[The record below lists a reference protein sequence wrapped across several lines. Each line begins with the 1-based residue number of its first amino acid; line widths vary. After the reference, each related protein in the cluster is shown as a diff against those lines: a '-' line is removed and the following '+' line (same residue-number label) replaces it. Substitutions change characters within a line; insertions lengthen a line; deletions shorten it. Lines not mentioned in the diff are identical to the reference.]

1 MSGSGTLS
9 PADLWNGRYSTPRE
23 LRRLQ
28 AILSGLP
35 TTAEQDIDILARMAR
50 PPLPLPFR
58 RLPRTLQTNFEQP
71 HTKVNLV
78 EEVSAEATGWLR
90 TKIA

>member
-1 MSGSGTLS
+1 MVSGSGTLS
-9 PADLWNGRYSTPRE
+9 PADLWNGKYSTQKE

-50 PPLPLPFR
+50 PPLALHSDVCPAHCDP
-58 RLPRTLQTNFEQP
+58 TLN
-71 HTKVNLV
+71 NL
-78 EEVSAEATGWLR
+78 TR
-90 TKIA
+90 K